1 MQYESIAKNL
11 KTLRELYDYTQDYV
25 ADYLGIS
32 QNTYSLMERG
42 ETKIIIDRLEHLSGL
57 CKMDIAD
64 LLKFNDTAI
73 IHNLNDNRGVGI
85 YTQEVTVNNGLLEE
99 ERQSL
104 YKIIEK
110 LEEENGRLLKIIEE
124 LSAKP

>member
-1 MQYESIAKNL
+1 MNPVAKNL
-11 KTLRELYDYTQDYV
+11 KILRELYDYTQDYV

-42 ETKIIIDRLEHLSGL
+42 ETKITIDRLEHLSGL
-57 CKMDIAD
+57 HKMDIAD
-64 LLKFNDTAI
+64 LLKYSDAAI
-73 IHNLNDNRGVGI
+73 IHNLNDNKGVGI
-85 YTQEVTVNNGLLEE
+85 CTHEVTVNNGLLEE

-110 LEEENGRLLKIIEE
+110 LEEENGRLIKIIEG
-124 LSAKP
+124 LSAKPQ